1 MERAGITQPLS
12 RLAYISGLGM
22 MTRISSNFEKTMKT
36 SGPRALQPSQWGMLC
51 PADTPEGETCG
62 LVKNLALLAHVTTDE
77 DPEPIRHLCFDLG
90 VEDVELLSGEE
101 LHSPSV
107 HLVFLNGLIIGVHS
121 DAANFVHMLRSLRRR
136 GLVGEFV
143 SVYQHSLH
151 KAVYV
156 ASDGGRVCRP
166 LLVCAGGKPTLTQ
179 YHLEQVSMGLRTL
192 ADLLRA
198 GVVEYVD
205 VNEENN
211 CLIALSEDDLGPN
224 NTHLEIDPLT
234 IMGVVSGLI
243 PFPHHNQSPRNT
255 YQCAMGK
262 QAMGTVAMN
271 QYELMT
277 SLIYS
282 LVYPHKSMVRFK
294 DWDVFSL
301 YWRKT
306 TI

>member
-1 MERAGITQPLS
+1 
-12 RLAYISGLGM
+12 
-22 MTRISSNFEKTMKT
+22 
-36 SGPRALQPSQWGMLC
+36 MLC

-77 DPEPIRHLCFDLG
+77 DPAPIRRLCFDLG
-90 VEDVELLSGEE
+90 VEDVRLMTGEE
-101 LHSPSV
+101 IHSGDV
-107 HLVFLNGLIIGVHS
+107 HLVFLNGLIVGVHS
-121 DAANFVHMLRSLRRR
+121 SPSDFVSRLRSLRRS

-143 SVYQHSLH
+143 SVYLHSVQ

-166 LLVCAGGKPTLTQ
+166 LLIVHEGRPMLRAEHMSQLA
-179 YHLEQVSMGLRTL
+179 MGLRTL
-192 ADLLRA
+192 YDLMRE

-211 CLIALSEDDLGPN
+211 CFIALREEALTDEHS
-224 NTHLEIDPLT
+224 HLEIDPLT

-271 QYELMT
+271 QYELMN

-282 LVYPHKSMVRFK
+282 LVYPQKPMVCVGPCSCACGCAARC
-294 DWDVFSL
+294 VV
-301 YWRKT
+301 
-306 TI
+306 